1 MRKLVT
7 IRRIDDIQPI
17 KKADMIEVAT
27 IGGWKAV
34 VGKGQFE
41 IGETIIY
48 CEIDSFL
55 PIREEFEFLRKT
67 SYLQMEDGSEGF
79 RLRTLKLRG
88 QISQG
93 LVLKLDILN
102 NTIVDNERLVLGF
115 QSRIGGAMCYP
126 HSDDTRTYTLGNGK
140 TIIELNRGT
149 DVTEILGVTKYEKPI
164 PKELEGMVISYIEG
178 RIHKTD
184 EERIQNLTQDY
195 EEMKQY
201 SYYESEKMDGESFT
215 SFLLDDR
222 FGVCT
227 RELDLI
233 VPDEYS
239 DDLPRHLRFALKH
252 KLEEK
257 VRSFGTNI
265 AFQGELIGPGIKK
278 NKYNLEKLEVRLFN
292 VFDIDT
298 YTYFNKE
305 ELEEFAKRIGVE
317 VCPVVNKSFKLPD
330 TIDELLS
337 HVDGKS
343 ILNKNTSREGSV
355 FVSIDSPERIS
366 FKVISNNFLLK
377 GGE

>member
-1 MRKLVT
+1 MRKLAT

-17 KKADMIEVAT
+17 KNADAIEVAT
-27 IGGWKAV
+27 VGGWKSV
-34 VGKGQFE
+34 VGKDQYE

-48 CEIDSFL
+48 CEIDSLL
-55 PIREEFEFLRKT
+55 PIREEFEFLRG
-67 SYLQMEDGSEGF
+67 SSHIQMGEVEGF
-79 RLRTLKLRG
+79 RLRTMKLRG

-93 LVLKLDILN
+93 LIIPLDSLSKGLGLPTLSLEIGLDVSELLDI
-102 NTIVDNERLVLGF
+102 I
-115 QSRIGGAMCYP
+115 
-126 HSDDTRTYTLGNGK
+126 
-140 TIIELNRGT
+140 
-149 DVTEILGVTKYEKPI
+149 KYEKPI
-164 PKELEGMVISYIEG
+164 PKKLDGMVNGYIEG
-178 RIHKTD
+178 RIQKTN
-184 EERIQNLTQDY
+184 EERIQNLDY

-252 KLEEK
+252 NLEDK

-278 NKYNLEKLEVRLFN
+278 NKYNLEELEVRLFN

-298 YTYFNKE
+298 HTYFNKE
-305 ELEEFAKRIGVE
+305 ELKDFADKVGLK
-317 VCPVVNKSFKLPD
+317 VCPVVYEKTKLPN
-330 TIDELLS
+330 TIDELLES
-337 HVDGKS
+337 VEGKS
-343 ILNKNTSREGSV
+343 NLSDTEREGSV
-355 FVSIDSPERIS
+355 FVSIDSLERIS
-366 FKVISNNFLLK
+366 FKVISNRYLLK